1 MKYKLNIF
9 LFSILTIITN
19 FLFFFRVIN
28 KDLAWLSFPISL
40 LFLNWLDLF
49 IFRGLF
55 LYKNLSKQRIDLNL
69 NAAGIKS
76 HSLHKKLILRILIVS
91 LLSLSGF
98 TYFMKD
104 DLNETINYI
113 SEKFKFTQPYIK
125 IEHPTYSE
133 ASTEEIKLS
142 NNNMKILLDTSSY
155 LEFKIKNFKS
165 NTSWKLNIKYKNYD
179 KDNEYN
185 YQLSES
191 GVWSSS
197 VASLYENLKKDKNEL
212 ATVNKNEVKIVDY
225 TLTNGTDQFI
235 GSIEI
240 TPTPL
245 PILKFEHVQMP
256 EQDIAKSIGKL
267 YFYLNAS
274 SSVPLSLISL
284 SIRTKSGY
292 HFDKTIAE
300 FANASQLSFVS
311 ELTELVTLG
320 IPFMP
325 EDTLYVK
332 AIAKTVLTDIIG
344 ESKELEFPVRTPMQ
358 VRKDIILNL
367 EKALKNLN
375 SIKSFINSEK
385 EKVFEPLAKS
395 AQLAMQ
401 LGRSG
406 MVRKNII
413 ETMSYVEN
421 INKKNDK
428 YYKDSV
434 KKIQLTLDML
444 KRQQKMEEGGNLLAR
459 LQNLKYNIAKLKNS
473 EGNFDE
479 ILAETNDLKNKSSDL
494 NKQLLILSQQS
505 SYGLSQLEKS
515 IVQNILQSDKTFDK
529 LKETESQ
536 LKLKNFNEAQKN
548 AQTAAEMGMS
558 HLGTAMQILQQAR
571 NRTIQEARKNLQ
583 NADNH
588 IEKTRENENR
598 NMVLQELAQAK
609 KSLDKTPQIN
619 DDFNESLSEA
629 KEETSAAQQNAQLEN
644 SSEME
649 KSRQLAQFAIE
660 KALMSLQNEEDSDKD
675 LQKEQDARA
684 FRSSMDVLAAQ
695 GMLDSSWR
703 KKILEE
709 IARLKS
715 HGEQSDS
722 PMIRY
727 LESRLR

>member
-9 LFSILTIITN
+9 LFSIFTIITI
-19 FLFFFRVIN
+19 FLFFFRVIS

-76 HSLHKKLILRILIVS
+76 HSLHKKLFLRVLLVS
-91 LLSLSGF
+91 LFSLSGF
-98 TYFMKD
+98 VYFMKD
-104 DLNETINYI
+104 DINESI
-113 SEKFKFTQPYIK
+113 SFISQKFKFTQPYIK

-133 ASTEEIKLS
+133 TSTEEIKLA

-155 LEFKIKNFKS
+155 LEFKIKNIKP
-165 NTSWKLNIKYKNYD
+165 NTHWKLNLKYKNSD
-179 KDNEYN
+179 KYNEYS
-185 YQLSES
+185 YKLSES
-191 GVWSSS
+191 GLWSSS
-197 VASLYENLKKDKNEL
+197 VASLYEQLKNDKIEST
-212 ATVNKNEVKIVDY
+212 AIDKNEVKIVEY
-225 TLTNGTDQFI
+225 NLTNGTDQFI
-235 GSIEI
+235 GNIEI
-240 TPTPL
+240 KPTPL
-245 PILKFEHVQMP
+245 PVVKFENVQLP
-256 EQDIAKSIGKL
+256 EQETSKSLGKL
-267 YFYLNAS
+267 YFSLNAT

-292 HFDKTIAE
+292 HFDKTVAE

-311 ELTELVTLG
+311 EMTELVTLG

-325 EDTLYVK
+325 EDILYVK

-344 ESKELEFPVRTPMQ
+344 ESKELEFPVRTPIQ
-358 VRKDIILNL
+358 IRKDIILNL
-367 EKALKNLN
+367 EKALKTLN
-375 SIKSFINSEK
+375 TIKSFSNSEK

-421 INKKNDK
+421 ISKKNDK

-479 ILAETNDLKNKSSDL
+479 ILAEANELKNMSSDL
-494 NKQLLILSQQS
+494 NKQLLILSHQS
-505 SYGLSQLEKS
+505 SYGLTQLEKS
-515 IVQNILQSDKTFDK
+515 IVQNILQTDKTFDK
-529 LKETESQ
+529 LKDTESQ
-536 LKLKNFNEAQKN
+536 LKSKNLNEAQKN
-548 AQTAAEMGMS
+548 AQAAAEMGMS

-583 NADNH
+583 SADSH
-588 IEKTRENENR
+588 IEKTRESENK
-598 NMVLQELAQAK
+598 NVVMEQLTQAK

-629 KEETSAAQQNAQLEN
+629 KDETAATQQYAQLEN

-660 KALMSLQNEEDSDKD
+660 KALMSLQNEEESDKE

-684 FRSSMDVLAAQ
+684 YRSSMDVLAAQ

>member
-1 MKYKLNIF
+1 
-9 LFSILTIITN
+9 
-19 FLFFFRVIN
+19 
-28 KDLAWLSFPISL
+28 
-40 LFLNWLDLF
+40 
-49 IFRGLF
+49 
-55 LYKNLSKQRIDLNL
+55 
-69 NAAGIKS
+69 
-76 HSLHKKLILRILIVS
+76 
-91 LLSLSGF
+91 
-98 TYFMKD
+98 MKD
-104 DLNETINYI
+104 DINESI
-113 SEKFKFTQPYIK
+113 SFISQKFKFTQPYIK

-133 ASTEEIKLS
+133 TSTEEIKLA

-155 LEFKIKNFKS
+155 LEFKIKNIKP
-165 NTSWKLNIKYKNYD
+165 NTHWKLNLKYKNSD
-179 KDNEYN
+179 KYNEYS
-185 YQLSES
+185 YKLSES
-191 GVWSSS
+191 GLWSSS
-197 VASLYENLKKDKNEL
+197 VASLYEQLKNDKIEST
-212 ATVNKNEVKIVDY
+212 AIDKNEVKIVEY
-225 TLTNGTDQFI
+225 NLTNGTDQFI
-235 GSIEI
+235 GNIEI
-240 TPTPL
+240 KPTPL
-245 PILKFEHVQMP
+245 PVVKFENVQLP
-256 EQDIAKSIGKL
+256 EQETSKSLGKL
-267 YFYLNAS
+267 YFSLNAT

-292 HFDKTIAE
+292 HFDKTVAE

-311 ELTELVTLG
+311 EMTELVTLG

-325 EDTLYVK
+325 EDILYVK

-344 ESKELEFPVRTPMQ
+344 ESKELEFPVRTPIQ
-358 VRKDIILNL
+358 IRKDIILNL
-367 EKALKNLN
+367 EKALKTLN
-375 SIKSFINSEK
+375 TIKSFSNSEK

-421 INKKNDK
+421 ISKKNDK

-479 ILAETNDLKNKSSDL
+479 ILAEANELKNMSSDL
-494 NKQLLILSQQS
+494 NKQLLILSHQS
-505 SYGLSQLEKS
+505 SYGLTQLEKS
-515 IVQNILQSDKTFDK
+515 IVQNILQTDKTFDK
-529 LKETESQ
+529 LKDTESQ
-536 LKLKNFNEAQKN
+536 LKSKNLNEAQKN
-548 AQTAAEMGMS
+548 AQAAAEMGMS

-583 NADNH
+583 SADSH
-588 IEKTRENENR
+588 IEKTRESENK
-598 NMVLQELAQAK
+598 NVVMEQLTQAK

-629 KEETSAAQQNAQLEN
+629 KDETAATQQYAQLEN

-660 KALMSLQNEEDSDKD
+660 KALMSLQNEEESDKE

-684 FRSSMDVLAAQ
+684 YRSSMDVLAAQ